1 MFFSAE
7 VFCAAFT
14 AEQFRLK
21 DLLTSSQSQSATDRI
36 RIKSVWWPMLRLPT
50 TECLAVYLRD
60 KPGLLV
66 VTNNLTLA
74 GKIADSTTQTYLLGG
89 KIRPAT
95 LSAVG
100 AKTCED
106 LRELNAAVSFI
117 GANGFSLEAGVTA
130 FDTDEALVK
139 KTMMANSRERILLVD
154 SSKFGSTYP
163 AKFST
168 FSGFDR
174 IVTNVDVDA
183 SFTDALAGSGVQIA
197 LAQQ

>member
-1 MFFSAE
+1 M
-7 VFCAAFT
+7 
-14 AEQFRLK
+14 
-21 DLLTSSQSQSATDRI
+21 
-36 RIKSVWWPMLRLPT
+36 
-50 TECLAVYLRD
+50 
-60 KPGLLV
+60 
-66 VTNNLTLA
+66 
-74 GKIADSTTQTYLLGG
+74 
-89 KIRPAT
+89 
-95 LSAVG
+95 G

-106 LRELNAAVSFI
+106 LRELNASVSFI

-163 AKFST
+163 AKFSA